1 MSLVPGRNQATAV
14 RRQSC
19 QMTAHSRI
27 LLCGMVL
34 CSLWLGAIAQNSSPG
49 PTTYT
54 TASGTITTLLG
65 NDASISGSFAD
76 GTQFS
81 ATNEDEYISVDFGNG
96 ACAGNYNVTSG
107 GPILGLKKAASASSG
122 SPSFALVSLA
132 VVFGVAVMAN
142 RRLCVSSKLNT
153 VDQLAL
159 AEAAR
164 SFGAAAD
171 PFVFV
176 WSSCSSHVPSI
187 ERCCGDVVVPACACL
202 GSLYVPALVLILWA
216 GLTRRVLRE
225 AEWRKRTVKPTHNS
239 STNTLGDDTKPLATA
254 SAATAQDG
262 KCQAELPDL
271 EASAAAG
278 QERLNA
284 RVVANWRML
293 VEEEQKLQAK
303 VLALAARRKKLIREP
318 ENTNDPNGS
327 TVQADID
334 STEAKFHEATAAHES
349 VMEEV
354 QKAFEVKVNAGV

>member
-1 MSLVPGRNQATAV
+1 MCAT
-14 RRQSC
+14 Q
-19 QMTAHSRI
+19 
-27 LLCGMVL
+27 
-34 CSLWLGAIAQNSSPG
+34 
-49 PTTYT
+49 
-54 TASGTITTLLG
+54 
-65 NDASISGSFAD
+65 
-76 GTQFS
+76 
-81 ATNEDEYISVDFGNG
+81 
-96 ACAGNYNVTSG
+96 
-107 GPILGLKKAASASSG
+107 
-122 SPSFALVSLA
+122 
-132 VVFGVAVMAN
+132 
-142 RRLCVSSKLNT
+142 
-153 VDQLAL
+153 
-159 AEAAR
+159 
-164 SFGAAAD
+164 
-171 PFVFV
+171 
-176 WSSCSSHVPSI
+176 
-187 ERCCGDVVVPACACL
+187 
-202 GSLYVPALVLILWA
+202 A

-262 KCQAELPDL
+262 KCQVCERSSLLKPSNQNIMAIPSSYCSEPLGVFRIFALSHLQKWQCSCYLQAELPDL

-293 VEEEQKLQAK
+293 VVTGLHTLQEEEQKLQAK